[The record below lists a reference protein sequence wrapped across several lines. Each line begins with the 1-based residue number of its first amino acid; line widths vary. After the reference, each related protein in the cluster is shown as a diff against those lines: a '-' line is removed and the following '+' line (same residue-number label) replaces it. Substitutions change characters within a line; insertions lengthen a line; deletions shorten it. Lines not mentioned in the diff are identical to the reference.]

1 MRPFRLIPTLAVA
14 LLLAACSTD
23 GNAPFAPADPS
34 FSTGGHSTGGNR
46 DGETLTTDSDD
57 LTVQSDT
64 TDRSGGHSTG
74 GN

>member
-1 MRPFRLIPTLAVA
+1 MRPLRLIPALVVT
-14 LLLAACSTD
+14 LLLAACTQD
-23 GNAPFAPADPS
+23 GTTPFAPVDPG
-34 FSTGGHSTGGNR
+34 FSTGGSGGE
-46 DGETLTTDSDD
+46 ETLTADSGD